1 MSSKAKKRAGNIVL
15 SIGFGLMI
23 LPMVLIGVLIFFV
36 EWISKLTDLCISSLE
51 IGEAN
56 V

>member
-15 SIGFGLMI
+15 TIGFGLMI
-23 LPMVLIGVLIFFV
+23 LPMVLIGVLIFCV
-36 EWISKLTDLCISSLE
+36 EGVSKLTELSISSLGR
-51 IGEAN
+51 GEAN